1 MSSTVQTTAPVI
13 EISPSSRTRGFA
25 NILAFTAL
33 YAVIMT
39 TVIVAA
45 NRAVCA

>member
-1 MSSTVQTTAPVI
+1 MSNTTPTTAPVI
-13 EISPSSRTRGFA
+13 TLNPSSRMRGLA
-25 NILAFTAL
+25 SVLAFTAL

-45 NRAVCA
+45 RHALCA

>member
-1 MSSTVQTTAPVI
+1 LNLSY
-13 EISPSSRTRGFA
+13 RTWGIIR
-25 NILAFTAL
+25 ILAFTAL

-45 NRAVCA
+45 RHALCA